1 MTRLRDAPAR
11 SERITQCMHS
21 VSKVVRFPTH
31 HLDNLRAVRMEYE
44 ANEFVNS
51 LLTPRG
57 QHPIQLSR
65 HCLDA
70 KQGVISACNVSH
82 LYTASM
88 RGLD

>member
-31 HLDNLRAVRMEYE
+31 HLDNLSAVRTEYE

-70 KQGVISACNVSH
+70 NQG
-82 LYTASM
+82 
-88 RGLD
+88 

>member
-1 MTRLRDAPAR
+1 MHHACVMLQMTRLRDAPAR

-70 KQGVISACNVSH
+70 SQG
-82 LYTASM
+82 LYP
-88 RGLD
+88 